1 LVIFLILVSMNFI
14 IRKEENY
21 SCVKVVRDHLDSF
34 VSPELKAEL
43 VMLSNNG
50 ERNIILDLS
59 DCNYCD
65 SSGLSAILVGN
76 RLCEDSEG
84 TFVIFNLSQNVEKM
98 IKLAMLDSILVIA
111 SNLEEA
117 EKILIDK
124 SRLE

>member
-1 LVIFLILVSMNFI
+1 MNFI

-21 SCVKVVRDHLDSF
+21 SCVKVVRDRLDSF
-34 VSPELKAEL
+34 ISPELKAEL
-43 VMLSNNG
+43 VVLSNT
-50 ERNIILDLS
+50 EEQNIILDLS
-59 DCNYCD
+59 DCSYCD

-84 TFVIFNLSQNVEKM
+84 IFIICNLSPSVEKM

-117 EKILIDK
+117 EKILNDK
-124 SRLE
+124 SQL

>member
-1 LVIFLILVSMNFI
+1 MNFI

-21 SCVKVVRDHLDSF
+21 SCVKVVRDRLDSF
-34 VSPELKAEL
+34 ISPELKAEL
-43 VMLSNNG
+43 VVLSNT
-50 ERNIILDLS
+50 EEQNIILDLS
-59 DCNYCD
+59 DCSYCD

-84 TFVIFNLSQNVEKM
+84 TFIICNLSQSVEKM

-117 EKILIDK
+117 EKILSNK
-124 SRLE
+124 SQL

>member
-1 LVIFLILVSMNFI
+1 MNFI

-21 SCVKVVRDHLDSF
+21 SYVKVLRDHLDSF
-34 VSPELKAEL
+34 VSPDLKTEL
-43 VMLSNNG
+43 VMLSSG
-50 ERNIILDLS
+50 QERNIILDLS

-76 RLCEDSEG
+76 RLCEDTEG
-84 TFVIFNLSQNVEKM
+84 TFIICNLSQSVEKM

-117 EKILIDK
+117 EKIIYNK
-124 SRLE
+124 SQLE

>member
-1 LVIFLILVSMNFI
+1 MNFI

-34 VSPELKAEL
+34 VSPDLKAEL

-50 ERNIILDLS
+50 PRNIILDLS
-59 DCNYCD
+59 VCNYCD

-84 TFVIFNLSQNVEKM
+84 TFIICNLSQNVEKM

-117 EKILIDK
+117 EKILDDK